1 MAANILGSFNKII
14 NETATAIIDSNI
26 ASKISDVLNT
36 LVNSTFEAVEDTLK
50 KVQDLTKT
58 EGSAESTEPAE
69 PAEPEGP

>member
-14 NETATAIIDSNI
+14 NETATTIIDSNI
-26 ASKISDVLNT
+26 ASKISDILNT

-58 EGSAESTEPAE
+58 EESSESPEPE
-69 PAEPEGP
+69 EPEGP